1 VGKNDRLS
9 RDQKRKLKLKKR
21 DERSRKPES
30 LAYHGR
36 KYKTPEYVPII
47 YQTEIGIYECHVI
60 FDRTLTDDEV
70 EAGLVGLIGLLRE
83 GADPAGP
90 PAQELTVTPDDR
102 QVLVIECIRF
112 RWQRLQERGE
122 LPGRDELV
130 GILRT
135 ILSSLETWRSKNMHA
150 QGYLRFLEGFL
161 KDSGV
166 NVRIARGSPAPLGGP
181 QA

>member
-1 VGKNDRLS
+1 V
-9 RDQKRKLKLKKR
+9 KLKKR
-21 DERSRKPES
+21 DERSHKPES
-30 LAYHGR
+30 LAYHGK
-36 KYKTPEYVPII
+36 KYRTDEYIPII
-47 YQTEIGIYECHVI
+47 FQTEIGIYESHVMC
-60 FDRTLTDDEV
+60 DRTLTDDEV

-83 GADPAGP
+83 GTDLAVTPG
-90 PAQELTVTPDDR
+90 QEVTVTPEDR
-102 QVLVIECIRF
+102 QELVIECIRF
-112 RWQRLQERGE
+112 RWQRLQDRGE

-161 KDSGV
+161 KGSGV
-166 NVRIARGSPAPLGGP
+166 NVRMARGSPAALEGP